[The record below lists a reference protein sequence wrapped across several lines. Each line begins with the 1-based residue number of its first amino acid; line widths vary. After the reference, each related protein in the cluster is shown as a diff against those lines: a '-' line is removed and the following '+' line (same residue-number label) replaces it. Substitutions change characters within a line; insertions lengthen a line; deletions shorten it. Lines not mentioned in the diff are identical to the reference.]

1 MDANKRL
8 ISELVV
14 ITNVNNILENRLV
27 NLEKQISKAE
37 QHKCRKK
44 FEMPGISNEIP
55 DQD

>member
-37 QHKCRKK
+37 KCRNK

>member
-37 QHKCRKK
+37 QYKRRNK

>member
-37 QHKCRKK
+37 QHKCRNK